1 MQNNKFVKAD
11 NLYYFVRTEK
21 GLSRDKACNLFERIS
36 PDRLERIENGKV
48 LPNPE
53 EIMELAEKYGEPNI
67 RNYYCANQCPMGRNY
82 VREVEKLDLSQAT
95 LQIIAQI
102 NKISSYKDRLI
113 EIASKGHVTEEYSE
127 EFDMITSELEE
138 LQNAIDSLILWKEK
152 NEE

>member
-1 MQNNKFVKAD
+1 MQNNKYVKAD

-21 GLSRDKACNLFERIS
+21 GLSRDKACKLFERIS

-82 VREVEKLDLSQAT
+82 VSEVENLDLSQAT

-113 EIASKGHVTEEYSE
+113 EIASKGHVTEGYSE